1 MPGPLAIPIITAA
14 ANLAGVGATA
24 AAQGKMNRKSR
35 RWNEKMYA
43 WQRNDAL
50 TDWRMQ
56 NEYNSPMAQM
66 ARLSE
71 AGLNPNLVYGN
82 GAEAMS
88 SSGPRSS
95 SVEGYSPKA
104 PDFSGVGAAVGGYLD
119 SQVKQQQLDNLAAQK
134 TLLGQQA
141 LLAAAQITDT
151 TARAAKTAQDTE
163 IGKATLKRAD
173 DIAQSSLEMTR
184 AGISKTLADTTYTIS
199 QNERAALSNDMS
211 LREAV
216 ERIASMRMGR
226 KLTGAQIENVK
237 EDTWQKK
244 IQGQN
249 LGAQE
254 SEIYKR
260 IQSMQRDIDL
270 KDLDINLRKM
280 GINPQDPIYLRILG
294 RILNKMGLDQ

>member
-1 MPGPLAIPIITAA
+1 MPLIAPA
-14 ANLAGVGATA
+14 VGAALINAAGTAVGA

-50 TDWRMQ
+50 TDWKMQ
-56 NEYNSPMAQM
+56 NEYNSPSAQM
-66 ARLSE
+66 QRLKD

-82 GAEAMS
+82 GAEAT
-88 SSGPRSS
+88 SGAMPRSS
-95 SVEGYSPKA
+95 SVEGYSPRA
-104 PDFSGVGAAVGGYLD
+104 YDYGQGASNIVGGYLD
-119 SQVKQQQLDNLAAQK
+119 AQVKQQQVDNLQAQK

-184 AGISKTLADTTYTIS
+184 AGINKTLADTKYTLDN
-199 QNERAALSNDMS
+199 NERAALSNQMN

-226 KLTGAQIENVK
+226 KLTQAQTENTR
-237 EDTWQKK
+237 EDTWNKK
-244 IQGQN
+244 IQGQVMS
-249 LGAQE
+249 ASE
-254 SEIYKR
+254 SEIYQR
-260 IQSMQRDIDL
+260 IKSVEKDIKLKQLDIDL
-270 KDLDINLRKM
+270 KSY
-280 GINPQDPIYLRILG
+280 GIQPGDPLYFRIVG
-294 RILNKMGLDQ
+294 RILEKMGL